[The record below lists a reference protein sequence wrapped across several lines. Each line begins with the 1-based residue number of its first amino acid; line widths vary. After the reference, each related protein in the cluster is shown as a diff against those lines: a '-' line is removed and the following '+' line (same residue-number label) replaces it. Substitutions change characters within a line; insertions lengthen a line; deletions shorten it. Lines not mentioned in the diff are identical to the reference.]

1 MSLGPDFR
9 EFIRDQ
15 LGQFG
20 PVSIRNMF
28 GGAGIY
34 RDGLMFALIAK
45 EVLYLKVDRLSEP
58 DFLAEGLPPFQ
69 YASKDGRNVVMSYY
83 RAPDRCLEDP
93 SEMKVWADR
102 ALAAA
107 LRARTGRRRGRRQMA

>member
-1 MSLGPDFR
+1 VSLGPDFR

-34 RDGLMFALIAK
+34 RDGLMFALIAN
-45 EVLYLKVDRLSEP
+45 EVLYLKVDR
-58 DFLAEGLPPFQ
+58 
-69 YASKDGRNVVMSYY
+69 
-83 RAPDRCLEDP
+83 
-93 SEMKVWADR
+93 
-102 ALAAA
+102 
-107 LRARTGRRRGRRQMA
+107 